1 MLDDLVKKG
10 AEESAALRLD
20 LCGANR
26 YRKARWSAAAARFAD
41 LAANL
46 CPFPK
51 SAASRSCKPANSAA
65 E

>member
-1 MLDDLVKKG
+1 MLDDIVKRG

-20 LCGANR
+20 HCGVNR

-51 SAASRSCKPANSAA
+51 NAAS
-65 E
+65 